1 MTLALRYVR
10 CTSSVPILLQHLNA
24 RYKSPP
30 MDSGGRVMVRK
41 RSVVLGTLKTSVS
54 LEDAFWERLKLVA
67 AENRV
72 HVRTYIASIA
82 ATGEHDNLSSALRLA
97 VLEHFVAKAESSKI
111 ANALP
116 TVPARWMDDRPSRPE
131 FRITKPTALPGP
143 TD

>member
-1 MTLALRYVR
+1 
-10 CTSSVPILLQHLNA
+10 
-24 RYKSPP
+24 

-97 VLEHFVAKAESSKI
+97 VLEHFVAKAEFQDRKRGPDCP
-111 ANALP
+111 LP
-116 TVPARWMDDRPSRPE
+116 MDGRSPQST
-131 FRITKPTALPGP
+131 RIQNY
-143 TD
+143 